1 MEDVEQE
8 AGAARPGAHDAPD
21 AVAAH
26 DTIDTAEA
34 HAAKAAATAAPKRP
48 KSAEEIMRL
57 VEDKAAAEEGAPQGG
72 SAGGG
77 SQKTAAEGEEGAI
90 ADGTHLATGHMDV
103 GMVRSKASKQDKK
116 ENVSIKT
123 MARRVRDWGITKP
136 QNAQNCVWTWGL
148 KYKYP
153 PKCQGGFQNHAL
165 CAICL
170 VDNLGAATVKLGKDN
185 SPSALAA
192 HLQYSHPE
200 EYQQMWVMVC
210 VCVCECVCVCVCVCG
225 FRVFSYI

>member
-1 MEDVEQE
+1 MEGVEQE

-77 SQKTAAEGEEGAI
+77 SQKAAEAEGEEGAKAVVTFI
-90 ADGTHLATGHMDV
+90 HKSSQVPVAFFGWYMH
-103 GMVRSKASKQDKK
+103 VR
-116 ENVSIKT
+116 V
-123 MARRVRDWGITKP
+123 
-136 QNAQNCVWTWGL
+136 
-148 KYKYP
+148 Y
-153 PKCQGGFQNHAL
+153 
-165 CAICL
+165 L
-170 VDNLGAATVKLGKDN
+170 VLFPLYTI
-185 SPSALAA
+185 
-192 HLQYSHPE
+192 Y
-200 EYQQMWVMVC
+200 
-210 VCVCECVCVCVCVCG
+210 
-225 FRVFSYI
+225 

>member
-48 KSAEEIMRL
+48 KSAEEIVRL
-57 VEDKAAAEEGAPQGG
+57 VLDKAAAEEGAPQGG

-77 SQKTAAEGEEGAI
+77 SQKAAAEGEEGAI

-103 GMVRSKASKQDKK
+103 GMVRRKASKQDKK

-123 MARRVRDWGITKP
+123 MARRVRD
-136 QNAQNCVWTWGL
+136 
-148 KYKYP
+148 
-153 PKCQGGFQNHAL
+153 
-165 CAICL
+165 
-170 VDNLGAATVKLGKDN
+170 
-185 SPSALAA
+185 
-192 HLQYSHPE
+192 
-200 EYQQMWVMVC
+200 
-210 VCVCECVCVCVCVCG
+210 
-225 FRVFSYI
+225 

>member
-77 SQKTAAEGEEGAI
+77 SQKAAEAEGEEGAI
-90 ADGTHLATGHMDV
+90 AHGTHLATGNMHVHDSDV
-103 GMVRSKASKQDKK
+103 GMVRRKAAKQDKT
-116 ENVSIKT
+116 ENVRIAE
-123 MARRVRDWGITKP
+123 MARRVRNWGIAKP
-136 QNAQNCVWTWGL
+136 QNAQ
-148 KYKYP
+148 
-153 PKCQGGFQNHAL
+153 H
-165 CAICL
+165 
-170 VDNLGAATVKLGKDN
+170 
-185 SPSALAA
+185 SA
-192 HLQYSHPE
+192 
-200 EYQQMWVMVC
+200 
-210 VCVCECVCVCVCVCG
+210 
-225 FRVFSYI
+225 

>member
-72 SAGGG
+72 SVGGG
-77 SQKTAAEGEEGAI
+77 SQKTAAEGE
-90 ADGTHLATGHMDV
+90 HLGVWDCYTRLLPCLHCTTPIS
-103 GMVRSKASKQDKK
+103 VR
-116 ENVSIKT
+116 
-123 MARRVRDWGITKP
+123 G
-136 QNAQNCVWTWGL
+136 
-148 KYKYP
+148 
-153 PKCQGGFQNHAL
+153 NHL
-165 CAICL
+165 PE
-170 VDNLGAATVKLGKDN
+170 
-185 SPSALAA
+185 SPSG
-192 HLQYSHPE
+192 P
-200 EYQQMWVMVC
+200 
-210 VCVCECVCVCVCVCG
+210 
-225 FRVFSYI
+225 

>member
-72 SAGGG
+72 SAG
-77 SQKTAAEGEEGAI
+77 
-90 ADGTHLATGHMDV
+90 V
-103 GMVRSKASKQDKK
+103 
-116 ENVSIKT
+116 
-123 MARRVRDWGITKP
+123 
-136 QNAQNCVWTWGL
+136 
-148 KYKYP
+148 
-153 PKCQGGFQNHAL
+153 
-165 CAICL
+165 
-170 VDNLGAATVKLGKDN
+170 
-185 SPSALAA
+185 
-192 HLQYSHPE
+192 
-200 EYQQMWVMVC
+200 
-210 VCVCECVCVCVCVCG
+210 
-225 FRVFSYI
+225 